1 MSRGFSFGESQTLE
15 CLLVALNGQT
25 ARARVCRLLD
35 QQRTKG
41 CAGARSLGSD

>member
-1 MSRGFSFGESQTLE
+1 LLQCMSP
-15 CLLVALNGQT
+15 LLALNGQT

-41 CAGARSLGSD
+41 GPEAE